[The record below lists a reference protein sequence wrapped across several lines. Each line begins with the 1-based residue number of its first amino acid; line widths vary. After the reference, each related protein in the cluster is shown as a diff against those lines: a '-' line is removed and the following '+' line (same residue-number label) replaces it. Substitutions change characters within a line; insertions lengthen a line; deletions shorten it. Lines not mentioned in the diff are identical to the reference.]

1 MKKNFIVKVMTLVMA
16 ATMVLT
22 PVTASA
28 AEKNVVTK
36 AEFNEFYDDACLAS
50 FGYDVKASKENAE
63 LREQWLSNVDAYWLG
78 DASAL
83 KANKKYLKLV
93 ESMDG
98 SYQENGYKIYTVLNG
113 ATKTFK
119 KTGKYSI
126 VVGGKSAKKDEG
138 TVKFVAPKTGTY
150 KFTFSVKEN
159 VAGGRVVIGDH
170 NVNINHPVVAKVNY
184 KNGKGYVTN
193 GKSTL
198 ILLASKGCAYLPK
211 TGSLGD
217 YAVKEVTSEMRTITG
232 SVKLKKGQSVVLTAR
247 SSSAD
252 YNEDSECAYNFVGY
266 DLKITKTK

>member
-16 ATMVLT
+16 ATMALT

-28 AEKNVVTK
+28 AEKKVVTAK
-36 AEFNEFYDDACLAS
+36 EFNEFFDQCGNEETRVFD
-50 FGYDVKASKENAE
+50 
-63 LREQWLSNVDAYWLG
+63 
-78 DASAL
+78 
-83 KANKKYLKLV
+83 NKKYMSLV
-93 ESMDG
+93 ESMNG
-98 SYQENGYKIYTVLNG
+98 FYQENGYKIYTVLNG

-159 VAGGRVVIGDH
+159 VAGGSIYIDQNNLKHV
-170 NVNINHPVVAKVNY
+170 VVAKVNY
-184 KNGKGYVTN
+184 KNGKGYVSD
-193 GKSTL
+193 GKTTTM
-198 ILLASKGCAYLPK
+198 LLASKGCAYLPK

-217 YAVKEVTSEMRTITG
+217 YAVKEVSSEMKTITG
-232 SVKLKKGQSVVLTAR
+232 SVKLKKGQSVSLTAR

>member
-16 ATMVLT
+16 ATMALT

-28 AEKNVVTK
+28 AEKKVVTAK
-36 AEFNEFYDDACLAS
+36 EFNEFFDQCGNEETRVFD
-50 FGYDVKASKENAE
+50 
-63 LREQWLSNVDAYWLG
+63 
-78 DASAL
+78 
-83 KANKKYLKLV
+83 NKKYMSLV
-93 ESMDG
+93 ENMNG

-159 VAGGRVVIGDH
+159 VAGGSVVIG
-170 NVNINHPVVAKVNY
+170 NRNANINHPVLAKVNY
-184 KNGKGYVTN
+184 KNGSGYVTN
-193 GKSTL
+193 GKSSL

-217 YAVKEVTSEMRTITG
+217 YAVKEVTSEMKTITG
-232 SVKLKKGQSVVLTAR
+232 SVKLKKGQSVSLTAR

>member
-16 ATMVLT
+16 ATMALT

-28 AEKNVVTK
+28 AEKKVVTK
-36 AEFNEFYDDACLAS
+36 AEFSEFYDDACLAS
-50 FGYDVKASKENAE
+50 FGYDVKASKENEE

-93 ESMDG
+93 ESMNG

-150 KFTFSVKEN
+150 KFTFSAKEN
-159 VAGGRVVIGDH
+159 VAGGRVYIQQYSTSKY
-170 NVNINHPVVAKVNY
+170 INAKVDY
-184 KNGKGYVTN
+184 EHGSGFVTN
-193 GKSTL
+193 GKAD
-198 ILLASKGCAYLPK
+198 IFLLASKGCAYLPK
-211 TGSLGD
+211 NGSLGD
-217 YAVKEVTSEMRTITG
+217 YAIHSVTSEMRTITG
-232 SVKLKKGQSVVLTAR
+232 SVKLKKGQKITLIAR

-252 YNEDSECAYNFVGY
+252 YNEDPECAYNFVGY

>member
-16 ATMVLT
+16 ATMVLA

-28 AEKNVVTK
+28 SEKKVVTAK
-36 AEFNEFYDDACLAS
+36 EFNEFFDQCGNEETRVFD
-50 FGYDVKASKENAE
+50 
-63 LREQWLSNVDAYWLG
+63 
-78 DASAL
+78 
-83 KANKKYLKLV
+83 NKKYMSLV
-93 ESMDG
+93 ESMNG

-150 KFTFSVKEN
+150 KFTFSVKDS
-159 VAGGRVVIGDH
+159 VAGGRVYISPDNLKHLVT
-170 NVNINHPVVAKVNY
+170 AKVNY
-184 KNGKGYVTN
+184 KNGKGYV
-193 GKSTL
+193 GKDGKTCVF
-198 ILLASKGCAYLPK
+198 LLASKGCAYLPK
-211 TGSLGD
+211 NGSLGD
-217 YAVKEVTSEMRTITG
+217 YAVKEVTSEMKTITG
-232 SVKLKKGQSVVLTAR
+232 SVTLKKGQSVSLTAR

>member
-1 MKKNFIVKVMTLVMA
+1 MKKNLLTRVLTLVMA
-16 ATMVLT
+16 ATMTLT

-36 AEFNEFYDDACLAS
+36 AEFGEMESSFLNREERTFDNKGWMNYIAS
-50 FGYDVKASKENAE
+50 
-63 LREQWLSNVDAYWLG
+63 L
-78 DASAL
+78 
-83 KANKKYLKLV
+83 
-93 ESMDG
+93 DG
-98 SYQENGYKIYTVLNG
+98 SYQKNGYKIYTVLNG

-150 KFTFSVKEN
+150 KFTFSAKEN
-159 VAGGRVVIGDH
+159 VAGGRVYIRQNAGVGLFC
-170 NVNINHPVVAKVNY
+170 KVDY
-184 KNGKGYVTN
+184 KHGSGFVDNGKACVF
-193 GKSTL
+193 
-198 ILLASKGCAYLPK
+198 LLASKGCAYLPK
-211 TGSLGD
+211 NGSLGD
-217 YAVKEVTSEMRTITG
+217 YAIHSVTSEMRTITG
-232 SVKLKKGQSVVLTAR
+232 SVKLKKGQSVSLTAR

>member
-16 ATMVLT
+16 ATMALT

-28 AEKNVVTK
+28 AEKNIVTAK
-36 AEFNEFYDDACLAS
+36 EFGEMESSFLNREERTFDNKGWMNYIAS
-50 FGYDVKASKENAE
+50 
-63 LREQWLSNVDAYWLG
+63 L
-78 DASAL
+78 
-83 KANKKYLKLV
+83 
-93 ESMDG
+93 DG

-150 KFTFSVKEN
+150 KFTFSAKEN
-159 VAGGRVVIGDH
+159 VAGGRVYIDQNNLKHV
-170 NVNINHPVVAKVNY
+170 VVAKVNY
-184 KNGKGYVTN
+184 KNGKGYVSD
-193 GKSTL
+193 GKTTTM
-198 ILLASKGCAYLPK
+198 LLASKGCAYLPK

-217 YAVKEVTSEMRTITG
+217 YAVKEVTSEMKTITG
-232 SVKLKKGQSVVLTAR
+232 SVTLKKGQSVVLTAR

-252 YNEDSECAYNFVGY
+252 YNEDPECAYNFVGY

>member
-1 MKKNFIVKVMTLVMA
+1 MKKNLLTRVLTLVMA
-16 ATMVLT
+16 ATMALT

-28 AEKNVVTK
+28 AEKKIVTK
-36 AEFNEFYDDACLAS
+36 AEFSEFYDDACLAS
-50 FGYDVKASKENAE
+50 FGYDVKASKENDE

-93 ESMDG
+93 ESMNG

-113 ATKTFK
+113 TTKTFK

-150 KFTFSVKEN
+150 KFTFSAKEN
-159 VAGGRVVIGDH
+159 VAGGSVYIDQRSTGNYVL
-170 NVNINHPVVAKVNY
+170 AKVDY
-184 KNGKGYVTN
+184 KHGSGFVTN
-193 GKSTL
+193 GKAGTFF
-198 ILLASKGCAYLPK
+198 IASKGCAYLPK
-211 TGSLGD
+211 NGSLGD
-217 YAVKEVTSEMRTITG
+217 YAIHSVTSEMRTITG
-232 SVKLKKGQSVVLTAR
+232 SVKLKKGQKITLTAR

-266 DLKITKTK
+266 DLKITQTK

>member
-1 MKKNFIVKVMTLVMA
+1 MKKNLLTRVLTLVMA
-16 ATMVLT
+16 ATMTLT

-28 AEKNVVTK
+28 SEKKIVTAK
-36 AEFNEFYDDACLAS
+36 EYGEMESSFLNREERTFDNKGWMNYIAS
-50 FGYDVKASKENAE
+50 
-63 LREQWLSNVDAYWLG
+63 L
-78 DASAL
+78 
-83 KANKKYLKLV
+83 
-93 ESMDG
+93 DG

-150 KFTFSVKEN
+150 KFTFSAKEN
-159 VAGGRVVIGDH
+159 VAGGRVYIDQNNLKHV
-170 NVNINHPVVAKVNY
+170 VVAKVNY
-184 KNGKGYVTN
+184 KNGKGYVSD
-193 GKSTL
+193 GKTTTM
-198 ILLASKGCAYLPK
+198 LLASKGCAYVPK

-232 SVKLKKGQSVVLTAR
+232 SVKLKKGQKIALTAR

>member
-16 ATMVLT
+16 ATMALT

-28 AEKNVVTK
+28 AEKKVVTAK
-36 AEFNEFYDDACLAS
+36 EYGEMESSFLNREERTFDNKGWMNYIAS
-50 FGYDVKASKENAE
+50 
-63 LREQWLSNVDAYWLG
+63 L
-78 DASAL
+78 
-83 KANKKYLKLV
+83 
-93 ESMDG
+93 DG

-159 VAGGRVVIGDH
+159 VAGGRVYIDQNNLKHV
-170 NVNINHPVVAKVNY
+170 VVAKVNY
-184 KNGKGYVTN
+184 KNGKGYVSD
-193 GKSTL
+193 GKTTTM
-198 ILLASKGCAYLPK
+198 LLASKGCAYVPK

-217 YAVKEVTSEMRTITG
+217 YAVKEVSSEMKTITG
-232 SVKLKKGQSVVLTAR
+232 SVTLKKGQSVSLTAR

>member
-16 ATMVLT
+16 ATMALT

-28 AEKNVVTK
+28 AEKKVVTAK
-36 AEFNEFYDDACLAS
+36 EFNEVGAS
-50 FGYDVKASKENAE
+50 FLNREERTFDNKGWMNYIAS
-63 LREQWLSNVDAYWLG
+63 L
-78 DASAL
+78 
-83 KANKKYLKLV
+83 
-93 ESMDG
+93 DG

-159 VAGGRVVIGDH
+159 VAGGSVYIQQYSTGKY
-170 NVNINHPVVAKVNY
+170 INAQVNY
-184 KNGKGYVTN
+184 KNGSGFVTN
-193 GKSTL
+193 GKAD
-198 ILLASKGCAYLPK
+198 IFLLASKGCAYLPK
-211 TGSLGD
+211 NGSLGD
-217 YAVKEVTSEMRTITG
+217 YAIHSVSSEMKTITG
-232 SVKLKKGQSVVLTAR
+232 SVTLKKGQKITLIAR

>member
-1 MKKNFIVKVMTLVMA
+1 MKKNLLTRVLTLVMA
-16 ATMVLT
+16 ATMTLT

-28 AEKNVVTK
+28 AEKKIVTAK
-36 AEFNEFYDDACLAS
+36 EFDDANYSFFNEEEREFDNKGWAKYVAS
-50 FGYDVKASKENAE
+50 
-63 LREQWLSNVDAYWLG
+63 L
-78 DASAL
+78 
-83 KANKKYLKLV
+83 
-93 ESMDG
+93 DG

-150 KFTFSVKEN
+150 KFTFSAKEN
-159 VAGGRVVIGDH
+159 VAGGRVYIDQNNLKHV
-170 NVNINHPVVAKVNY
+170 VVAKVNY
-184 KNGKGYVTN
+184 KNGEGHVTN

-198 ILLASKGCAYLPK
+198 ILLASKGSAYLPK

-217 YAVKEVTSEMRTITG
+217 YAIHSVTSEMRTITG
-232 SVKLKKGQSVVLTAR
+232 SVKLKKGQKIALTAR

>member
-1 MKKNFIVKVMTLVMA
+1 MKKNLLTRVLTLVMA
-16 ATMVLT
+16 ATMTLT

-28 AEKNVVTK
+28 AEKKVVTAK
-36 AEFNEFYDDACLAS
+36 EFKSSEMSFYSDDYEEFNSKGWMNYVAS
-50 FGYDVKASKENAE
+50 
-63 LREQWLSNVDAYWLG
+63 L
-78 DASAL
+78 
-83 KANKKYLKLV
+83 
-93 ESMDG
+93 DG
-98 SYQENGYKIYTVLNG
+98 CYQENGYKIYTVLNG

-150 KFTFSVKEN
+150 KFTFSVKKN
-159 VAGGRVVIGDH
+159 VAGGSVYIDQRHGNFDH
-170 NVNINHPVVAKVNY
+170 LVVAKVNY
-184 KNGKGYVTN
+184 KNGSGYVDKKNKT
-193 GKSTL
+193 TTM
-198 ILLASKGCAYLPK
+198 LLASKGCAYVPK

>member
-1 MKKNFIVKVMTLVMA
+1 MKKNFIVKVLTLVMA
-16 ATMVLT
+16 ATMALT

-28 AEKNVVTK
+28 AEKKVVTAK
-36 AEFNEFYDDACLAS
+36 EFGEMESSFLNREERTFDNKGWMNYIAS
-50 FGYDVKASKENAE
+50 
-63 LREQWLSNVDAYWLG
+63 L
-78 DASAL
+78 
-83 KANKKYLKLV
+83 
-93 ESMDG
+93 DG

-150 KFTFSVKEN
+150 KFTFSIKEN
-159 VAGGRVVIGDH
+159 VAGGRVYIDQNNLKHV
-170 NVNINHPVVAKVNY
+170 VVAKVNY
-184 KNGKGYVTN
+184 KNGKGYVSD
-193 GKSTL
+193 GKTTTM
-198 ILLASKGCAYLPK
+198 LLASKGCAYIPK

-217 YAVKEVTSEMRTITG
+217 YAVKEVSSEMKTITG

>member
-1 MKKNFIVKVMTLVMA
+1 MKKNLLTRVLTLVMA
-16 ATMVLT
+16 ATMALT

-36 AEFNEFYDDACLAS
+36 AEFNEFFDQC
-50 FGYDVKASKENAE
+50 
-63 LREQWLSNVDAYWLG
+63 G
-78 DASAL
+78 DEEARVFDN
-83 KANKKYLKLV
+83 NKYMNLV
-93 ESMDG
+93 ESMNG

-159 VAGGRVVIGDH
+159 VAGGRVYIDQNNLKHV
-170 NVNINHPVVAKVNY
+170 VVAKVNY
-184 KNGKGYVTN
+184 KNGKGYVSD
-193 GKSTL
+193 GKTTTM
-198 ILLASKGCAYLPK
+198 LLASKGCAYLPK

-217 YAVKEVTSEMRTITG
+217 YAVKEVSSEMKTITG

>member
-16 ATMVLT
+16 ATMALT

-28 AEKNVVTK
+28 AEKKVVTAK
-36 AEFNEFYDDACLAS
+36 EFKSSEMSFYSDDYEEFNAKGWMNYVAS
-50 FGYDVKASKENAE
+50 
-63 LREQWLSNVDAYWLG
+63 L
-78 DASAL
+78 
-83 KANKKYLKLV
+83 
-93 ESMDG
+93 DG
-98 SYQENGYKIYTVLNG
+98 CYQENGNKIYTALNG
-113 ATKTFK
+113 KTITFK

-159 VAGGRVVIGDH
+159 VAGGSVYISPDSLKHLVT
-170 NVNINHPVVAKVNY
+170 AKVNY
-184 KNGKGYVTN
+184 KNGKGYV
-193 GKSTL
+193 GKDGKTCVF
-198 ILLASKGCAYLPK
+198 LLASKGCAYLPK
-211 TGSLGD
+211 NGSLGD
-217 YAVKEVTSEMRTITG
+217 YAVKEVSSEMKTITG
-232 SVKLKKGQSVVLTAR
+232 SVKLKKGQSVSLTAR

>member
-150 KFTFSVKEN
+150 KFTFSAKEN
-159 VAGGRVVIGDH
+159 VAGGRVYIRQYSTG
-170 NVNINHPVVAKVNY
+170 NYINAKVNY
-184 KNGKGYVTN
+184 KNGSGFVEN
-193 GKSTL
+193 GKACVF
-198 ILLASKGCAYLPK
+198 LLASKGCAYLPK

-217 YAVKEVTSEMRTITG
+217 YAIKEVTSEMKTITG
-232 SVKLKKGQSVVLTAR
+232 SVKLKKGQKITLIAR

>member
-16 ATMVLT
+16 ATMALT

-28 AEKNVVTK
+28 AEKKVVTAK
-36 AEFNEFYDDACLAS
+36 EFGEFFDQCGNEETRVFD
-50 FGYDVKASKENAE
+50 
-63 LREQWLSNVDAYWLG
+63 
-78 DASAL
+78 
-83 KANKKYLKLV
+83 NKKYMSLV
-93 ESMDG
+93 ESMNG

-159 VAGGRVVIGDH
+159 VVGGRVYIDQRHGNFDH
-170 NVNINHPVVAKVNY
+170 LVVAKVNY
-184 KNGKGYVTN
+184 KNGSGYVDKKNKT
-193 GKSTL
+193 TTM
-198 ILLASKGCAYLPK
+198 LLASKGCAYLPK
-211 TGSLGD
+211 NGSLGD
-217 YAVKEVTSEMRTITG
+217 YAVKEVTSEMKTITG
-232 SVKLKKGQSVVLTAR
+232 SVTLKKGQSVVLTAR

-266 DLKITKTK
+266 DMKITKTK

>member
-1 MKKNFIVKVMTLVMA
+1 MKKNLLTRVLTLVMA
-16 ATMVLT
+16 ATMALT

-28 AEKNVVTK
+28 AEKKVVTK
-36 AEFNEFYDDACLAS
+36 AEFNEFFDQC
-50 FGYDVKASKENAE
+50 
-63 LREQWLSNVDAYWLG
+63 G
-78 DASAL
+78 DEEARVFD
-83 KANKKYLKLV
+83 NKKYMNLV
-93 ESMDG
+93 ESMNG

-159 VAGGRVVIGDH
+159 VAGGRVYIQQNAGVGLFC
-170 NVNINHPVVAKVNY
+170 KVDY
-184 KNGKGYVTN
+184 KHGSGFVDNGKTCVF
-193 GKSTL
+193 
-198 ILLASKGCAYLPK
+198 LLASKGCAYLPK
-211 TGSLGD
+211 NGSLGD
-217 YAVKEVTSEMRTITG
+217 YAIHSVTSEMRTITG
-232 SVKLKKGQSVVLTAR
+232 SVKLKKGQKIALTAR

-252 YNEDSECAYNFVGY
+252 YNEDPECAYNFVGY

>member
-16 ATMVLT
+16 ATMALT

-28 AEKNVVTK
+28 AEKKVVTK
-36 AEFNEFYDDACLAS
+36 AEFNDANYSFFNEEEREFDAKGWMNYVAS
-50 FGYDVKASKENAE
+50 
-63 LREQWLSNVDAYWLG
+63 L
-78 DASAL
+78 
-83 KANKKYLKLV
+83 
-93 ESMDG
+93 DG
-98 SYQENGYKIYTVLNG
+98 SYQENGYKIYAVLNG

-138 TVKFVAPKTGTY
+138 TVKFVAAKTGTY

-217 YAVKEVTSEMRTITG
+217 YAVKEVTSEMKTITG
-232 SVKLKKGQSVVLTAR
+232 SVTLKKGQSVVLTAR

-252 YNEDSECAYNFVGY
+252 YNEDPECAYNFVGY
-266 DLKITKTK
+266 DLKITQTK